1 MRAGGAEESTSAAPT
16 AMSGGGGVTA
26 ASRLSAAMQS
36 LHAGS
41 PAAGQA
47 GPGSAGS
54 VTRSSVVTS
63 DPAGRSHHSV
73 HEQHQHLQSADG
85 TASMTAAARS
95 IEFAQR

>member
-1 MRAGGAEESTSAAPT
+1 
-16 AMSGGGGVTA
+16 MSGGGGVTA

-41 PAAGQA
+41 PAA

-73 HEQHQHLQSADG
+73 HEQRQHLQSADG